1 MELRNAENQTN
12 VLMTS
17 YLTFRRSAVHPPLSL
32 SDDANVDAQKM
43 KTAENAVFRVATVLP
58 SWNVLFRSVVRTF
71 SSSSTS
77 CEATDA
83 TNENEAPTQTGI
95 IADNNN
101 NTNGGDDEGD
111 DDDYDDLAIIHITA
125 RDLLTQLR
133 EFLLQV
139 RSLESLM
146 TKFRQ
151 RMNMK
156 DPVTQQPRYG
166 DKTMK
171 RVVDLLQ
178 KFDALQL
185 AVNAIERN
193 ENSAIMSEYYGNKSS
208 SSSLV
213 TLMEDWVKVE
223 DVTRN
228 NKIRQEEWNNLQKRE
243 IEEKKQREL
252 QALKEQE
259 KLREELRLKKER
271 EELAARAEKA
281 RLQRLREEEEAKRLV
296 RDKERNYLASIPKGV
311 EGVKLML
318 ERLRRACEGNKKDL
332 DVALDALHTLF
343 SQIASRPEDVQ
354 FRRVRRDHPK
364 FLEDIGRHDG
374 GKEVLIAAG
383 FVFAEVDGVDCFFSK
398 EPDLEHDMDAWSQWF
413 DVIKGTISAI
423 EEEMIKG

>member
-1 MELRNAENQTN
+1 
-12 VLMTS
+12 
-17 YLTFRRSAVHPPLSL
+17 
-32 SDDANVDAQKM
+32 
-43 KTAENAVFRVATVLP
+43 
-58 SWNVLFRSVVRTF
+58 
-71 SSSSTS
+71 
-77 CEATDA
+77 
-83 TNENEAPTQTGI
+83 
-95 IADNNN
+95 
-101 NTNGGDDEGD
+101 
-111 DDDYDDLAIIHITA
+111 
-125 RDLLTQLR
+125 
-133 EFLLQV
+133 
-139 RSLESLM
+139 M

-193 ENSAIMSEYYGNKSS
+193 ENSAMMSEYYGNKSS

-228 NKIRQEEWNNLQKRE
+228 NKIRQEEWNYLQKRE

-252 QALKEQE
+252 QALKQQE

>member
-43 KTAENAVFRVATVLP
+43 KIAENAVFRVATVLP
-58 SWNVLFRSVVRTF
+58 SWNVLFRSVVRTS

-77 CEATDA
+77 YESTDA
-83 TNENEAPTQTGI
+83 TTDNEAPTQTDM

-101 NTNGGDDEGD
+101 NTNGGDDDGD
-111 DDDYDDLAIIHITA
+111 DNDDLLAIIHITA

-139 RSLESLM
+139 QSLESLM

-185 AVNAIERN
+185 AVNVIERN
-193 ENSAIMSEYYGNKSS
+193 ENSAMMSEYYDNKSS

-213 TLMEDWVKVE
+213 TLMEEWVKVE

-228 NKIRQEEWNNLQKRE
+228 NKIRQEEWNYLQKRE

-252 QALKEQE
+252 QALKQQE

>member
-43 KTAENAVFRVATVLP
+43 KIAENAVFRVATVLP
-58 SWNVLFRSVVRTF
+58 SWNVLFRSVVRTS

-77 CEATDA
+77 YESTDA
-83 TNENEAPTQTGI
+83 TTDNEAPTQTDM
-95 IADNNN
+95 IADNNT
-101 NTNGGDDEGD
+101 NTNGGDDDGD
-111 DDDYDDLAIIHITA
+111 DNDDLLAIIHITA

-139 RSLESLM
+139 QSLESLM

-185 AVNAIERN
+185 AVNVIERN
-193 ENSAIMSEYYGNKSS
+193 ENSAMMSEYYDNKSS

-213 TLMEDWVKVE
+213 TLMEEWVKVE

-228 NKIRQEEWNNLQKRE
+228 NKIRQEEWNYLQKRE

-252 QALKEQE
+252 QALKQQE